1 MNAAHYVSVDQ
12 DAVTDHRHWA
22 AEQDPLE
29 GLEPE
34 TAFCLDC
41 GCPTAAAT
49 SRLCDGCAEVA
60 VVLAGGV
67 DRRIEQ
73 LQAEFWAGADALAD
87 RIESKRGQL

>member
-1 MNAAHYVSVDQ
+1 MSAAHHVSVDQ
-12 DAVTDHRHWA
+12 DAVTDHQHWSA
-22 AEQDPLE
+22 SQTLP

-34 TAFCLDC
+34 PAFCLDC

-67 DRRIEQ
+67 DQRIEQ